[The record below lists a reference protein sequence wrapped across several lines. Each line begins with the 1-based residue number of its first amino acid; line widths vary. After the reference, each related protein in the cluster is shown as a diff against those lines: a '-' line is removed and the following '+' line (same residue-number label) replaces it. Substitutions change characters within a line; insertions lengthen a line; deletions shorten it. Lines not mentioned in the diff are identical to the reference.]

1 MNIALGIS
9 FLIFA
14 IIYIVTILIVKYLLK
29 QINDD
34 CVEETNQIVF
44 INSEYKSEIKYLKGF
59 VRNLSGMQYCGNK
72 DICLRKIEN
81 ELLRFEKEM
90 NKKEELSNNFL
101 AEDR

>member
-1 MNIALGIS
+1 MNITLGII
-9 FLIFA
+9 FLVFA

-44 INSEYKSEIKYLKGF
+44 INSEYKSEIKYLKSLI
-59 VRNLSGMQYCGNK
+59 RNLSGMQYCGNK

-81 ELLRFEKEM
+81 ELLRFEKEI